1 MIKRITLS
9 LSFVLFLVLP
19 TAHGEG
25 IVPLVNDDPRT
36 DQVLD
41 RDMFDFV
48 AKTLGSGKM
57 ASHMAC
63 TLKTRTGRELRKFS
77 TGSEWVEYLEVDYN
91 SSGFASGQKVSFK
104 IPMGAKYGINKTS
117 NQWSAIGEDI
127 KIELGDRYG
136 YWIRFVHDGQGQ
148 IVMLQLGS
156 DLRLAPCA
164 RLN

>member
-1 MIKRITLS
+1 MVKRIALCLS
-9 LSFVLFLVLP
+9 LMFFSMSAV
-19 TAHGEG
+19 AQ

-63 TLKTRTGRELRKFS
+63 TLKTRIGRDLRTFS

-91 SSGFASGQKVSFK
+91 SSGFASGQKVAFK
-104 IPMGAKYGINKTS
+104 IPMGAKYGISKTT

-127 KIELGDRYG
+127 KIELGDRDG
-136 YWIRFVHDGQGQ
+136 YWIRFVHDGQGR